1 VLFYQTQTTK
11 RKVIFPAAYIKVVT
25 ESGDSRILF
34 REQPLDQK
42 GIVAKEF
49 IVTRQRALVD
59 FNVEF
64 AAVNIKTAKEAG
76 TLWYRFIKIKDHD
89 FISFN
94 HERL

>member
-25 ESGDSRILF
+25 ESGDIVEYYSENSRSTRKELY
-34 REQPLDQK
+34 
-42 GIVAKEF
+42 KEF

-64 AAVNIKTAKEAG
+64 AVVGKYKDCEEGAG
-76 TLWYRFIKIKDHD
+76 MVPLYKIKDHD
-89 FISFN
+89 FISFKI
-94 HERL
+94 

>member
-25 ESGDSRILF
+25 ESGDIVEYYSENSRF
-34 REQPLDQK
+34 DQK

-59 FNVEF
+59 FNV
-64 AAVNIKTAKEAG
+64 AVVGKYKDCEGGLVLYG
-76 TLWYRFIKIKDHD
+76 TTKLKITI
-89 FISFN
+89 FISFKI
-94 HERL
+94 